1 MKFVVFGL
9 TVELFQRIKLEEYVV
24 EFDRDN
30 YVLIVF
36 GLMYNCVIEYVIDC
50 V

>member
-9 TVELFQRIKLEEYVV
+9 TFELFQRIKLEEYVV

-30 YVLIVF
+30 YVLILF
-36 GLMYNCVIEYVIDC
+36 GLIYKYVIDC